1 MNVQVTRTPST
12 SPGISYEIP
21 SAEAKRASRRRRMLA
36 RTLEGWFFASPWI
49 IGLLTFFLGPMLYSI
64 YLSLTSYNI
73 VQSPRFI
80 GLSNYAE
87 MLRDPLIWKSLQ
99 VTTLYAIASVPLSL
113 FLGLLLAILLN
124 QKVRGIAFWRTAYYL
139 PAGIS
144 GVAVALLWEW
154 LFNGRYGLVNYLLD
168 VLFGIEG
175 PNWLADPRTAIWAFV
190 VIAIWQVGGSMLI
203 NLAALQGVPTT
214 LYEAAEIDGAT
225 AWHKFFNVTI
235 PMISPVIFFN
245 LIMGIIGAL
254 KSFDLFFIMTA
265 GGPNHSTTTF
275 MLYLYRIAFESLRMG
290 YGSAMAWLLFV
301 YLIILTAIVF
311 RYSNK
316 WVYYESTLEDKS

>member
-1 MNVQVTRTPST
+1 MNAQGTHTPT
-12 SPGISYEIP
+12 AAPGFSYEVP
-21 SAEAKRASRRRRMLA
+21 SAEAKRASYRRRMLT
-36 RTLEGWFFASPWI
+36 RTLEGWFFAAPWI

-80 GLSNYAE
+80 GLGNYVE

-99 VTTLYAIASVPLSL
+99 VTTIYAIASVPLSL

-139 PAGIS
+139 PAVIS

-154 LFNGRYGLVNYLLD
+154 LFNGRYGLVNYGLD

-175 PNWLADPRTAIWAFV
+175 PNWLADTRTAIWAFV

-203 NLAALQGVPTT
+203 NLAALQGVPTA

-225 AWHKFFNVTI
+225 PWHKFFNVTI

-301 YLIILTAIVF
+301 YLIVLTAIVF
-311 RYSNK
+311 RYSNR